1 MIRIRH
7 KEAALAR
14 SLGKGSSPDYREGYK
29 IGVLNVPDGDPYYHP
44 EMARKYF
51 PPNVWPPRPA
61 GFRRIYGSY
70 YSMERLA
77 ADLMRV
83 FALALELDEGF
94 LCRLGGSA
102 GGRDACRFQK
112 LVPDINDR

>member
-29 IGVLNVPDGDPYYHP
+29 IGVLNVPDGDPYYHS
-44 EMARKYF
+44 EEARKYF

-61 GFRRIYGSY
+61 GFRRIYESY

-83 FALALELDEGF
+83 FALALDLDEGF
-94 LCRLGGSA
+94 FADLAARRRPRCLC
-102 GGRDACRFQK
+102 
-112 LVPDINDR
+112 VPRTPSVLIW